1 MHTCPLVDGV
11 VPHIGG
17 PIIGPGAVNVLI
29 GGMPASVVGDL
40 MACVGGP
47 DVGVMGSTSVFIG
60 GRPALRQG
68 DLTAHGGVIVS
79 GLTTVVIGG

>member
-17 PIIGPGAVNVLI
+17 PVIGPGAANVLI
-29 GGMPASVVGDL
+29 GGMPAALVGDL
-40 MACVGGP
+40 MVCVGGP
-47 DVGVMGSTSVFIG
+47 DVGVMGSTSVLIG

-68 DLTAHGGVIVS
+68 DVTAHGGVIVS
-79 GLTTVVIGG
+79 GLPTVIIGG